1 MAAGIAVE
9 SDPESFRQRLLA
21 WYESWRRDLPWR
33 QSTDF
38 YRVWIS
44 EVMLQQTRVEAAIP
58 HYLRFLGR
66 FPSLASLASADEADV
81 LAAWSGLGYYSRAR
95 NLHKAARKV
104 VETGIPDRYAAILA
118 LPGAGPYTAAAVASI
133 SLGLPH
139 AAVDGNVI
147 RVTSRLSADA
157 APSELPETRKR
168 LCALAE
174 SLLDRA
180 RPGDF
185 NQAMMELG
193 ATVCTPA
200 SPQCGIC
207 PVSGFCA
214 AYTAGI
220 QALLPVRSARPK
232 ARRRELGLLVL
243 RRKGADGRE
252 EVFLVRRDG
261 GESRLPGFWEP
272 LACDAVQ
279 GTSPAAVFAHQIVN
293 DRYSV
298 SVREKWHGL
307 GDSGLP
313 VDGRWFPVADLHS
326 VPLGGMARKAI
337 DAVLAVRPT
346 PLFDIGE

>member
-1 MAAGIAVE
+1 MAEGIAVE
-9 SDPESFRQRLLA
+9 SDPEGFRKRLLA
-21 WYESWRRDLPWR
+21 WYESRRRDLPWR

-66 FPSLASLASADEADV
+66 FPSVNALAAAVEADV

-104 VETGIPDRYAAILA
+104 VETGIPEGYAGILA

-147 RVTSRLSADA
+147 RVTSRLSADG
-157 APSELPETRKR
+157 APSESPETRKR
-168 LCALAE
+168 LSALAE

-193 ATVCTPA
+193 ATICTPV
-200 SPQCGIC
+200 SPRCALC
-207 PVSGFCA
+207 PVS
-214 AYTAGI
+214 AYCEGYATGV
-220 QALLPVRSARPK
+220 QGSLPVRSARPK
-232 ARRRELGLLVL
+232 AKRRELGLTILL
-243 RRKGADGRE
+243 RKGGVGGG
-252 EVFLVRRDG
+252 EVFLVRRDH
-261 GESRLPGFWEP
+261 GESRLAGFWEP
-272 LACDAVQ
+272 PPCDGAQ
-279 GTSPAAVFAHQIVN
+279 GGVPVAVFAHQIVN

-298 SVREKWHGL
+298 SVREKWHGS
-307 GDSGLP
+307 GDCELP
-313 VDGRWFPVADLHS
+313 VDGMWFPVADLHS
-326 VPLGGMARKAI
+326 IPLGGIARKAI

-346 PLFDIGE
+346 TLFDTGE